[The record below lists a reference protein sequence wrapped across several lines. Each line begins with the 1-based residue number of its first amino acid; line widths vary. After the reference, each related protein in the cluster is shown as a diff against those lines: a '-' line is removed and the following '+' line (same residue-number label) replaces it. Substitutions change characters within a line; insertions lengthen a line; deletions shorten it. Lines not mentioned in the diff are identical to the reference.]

1 MLAVSYFN
9 SYYHYP
15 QKNCQA
21 HYSYGYVN
29 CPEFFR
35 AKIFSRI
42 HYLEYFF
49 FTLLLLTHC
58 TMYLDLKTLLPI
70 YIWPRRGQLLV
81 TYYCWEKYN
90 SFEKFIIQRNF
101 HSTLPCLKYLNLWT
115 ILRIFLTSF
124 DSVYIEYGPSHNFWI
139 IEKKLCFAPYRMY
152 P

>member
-1 MLAVSYFN
+1 METMVMLAVSYFN

-58 TMYLDLKTLLPI
+58 TMYLDLITLLPI
-70 YIWPRRGQLLV
+70 YMATKRLVVGYILWLREIQFIWKTTQFSFNASMSKVSQFVNYIKNRPYIIWQCVHWIWP
-81 TYYCWEKYN
+81 
-90 SFEKFIIQRNF
+90 
-101 HSTLPCLKYLNLWT
+101 
-115 ILRIFLTSF
+115 LT
-124 DSVYIEYGPSHNFWI
+124 
-139 IEKKLCFAPYRMY
+139 
-152 P
+152 

>member
-1 MLAVSYFN
+1 MVMLAVSYFN

-49 FTLLLLTHC
+49 CTLLLLTHC
-58 TMYLDLKTLLPI
+58 TMYLDLI
-70 YIWPRRGQLLV
+70 
-81 TYYCWEKYN
+81 
-90 SFEKFIIQRNF
+90 
-101 HSTLPCLKYLNLWT
+101 T
-115 ILRIFLTSF
+115 ILPVYMAIKKSVVGYIFWLREIQSILKTTQCLSDASISKSIIICELYWESSLHHLT
-124 DSVYIEYGPSHNFWI
+124 VCTLNMAPHI
-139 IEKKLCFAPYRMY
+139 ISEL
-152 P
+152 

>member
-49 FTLLLLTHC
+49 CTLLLLTHC
-58 TMYLDLKTLLPI
+58 TMYLDLITILPVYMAVKKSVVGCI
-70 YIWPRRGQLLV
+70 FWLREIQSNAMFIRR
-81 TYYCWEKYN
+81 
-90 SFEKFIIQRNF
+90 FHFQRY
-101 HSTLPCLKYLNLWT
+101 HNLWI
-115 ILRIFLTSF
+115 ILRIVLTSF

-139 IEKKLCFAPYRMY
+139 IEKNVFCSL
-152 P
+152 

>member
-58 TMYLDLKTLLPI
+58 TMYLDLITLLPI
-70 YIWPRRGQLLV
+70 YITTKRSVVSYILWLREIQ
-81 TYYCWEKYN
+81 
-90 SFEKFIIQRNF
+90 FIQRNF
-101 HSTLPCLKYLNLWT
+101 HPTLPCLKYLNLWI
-115 ILRIFLTSF
+115 ILRIVLTSF

-139 IEKKLCFAPYRMY
+139 IEKKIVFCSL
-152 P
+152 

>member
-49 FTLLLLTHC
+49 CTLLLLTHC
-58 TMYLDLKTLLPI
+58 TMYLDLITILIVYMAIKKSVVG
-70 YIWPRRGQLLV
+70 YILWLTEIQ
-81 TYYCWEKYN
+81 
-90 SFEKFIIQRNF
+90 FIQRNF
-101 HSTLPCLKYLNLWT
+101 HSTLPCLKYLNLWI
-115 ILRIFLTSF
+115 ILRIVLTSF

>member
-1 MLAVSYFN
+1 MLAVSYLN
-9 SYYHYP
+9 SYYYYP

-58 TMYLDLKTLLPI
+58 TMYLDLINLLPVYLEVKKSVVG
-70 YIWPRRGQLLV
+70 YILCLRQI
-81 TYYCWEKYN
+81 
-90 SFEKFIIQRNF
+90 S
-101 HSTLPCLKYLNLWT
+101 STLFSSKASLSIVYQIANYIKNRPD
-115 ILRIFLTSF
+115 IF
-124 DSVYIEYGPSHNFWI
+124 
-139 IEKKLCFAPYRMY
+139 
-152 P
+152 